1 MSRSEGKLPALA
13 TRVLNSVLPEFS
25 REAILGDMQETF
37 VQIEMERGRA
47 AARGWYWRE
56 TLAAL
61 PSFAIHSLQATQI
74 RRQNVNGST
83 WNENWFGSNSRLIAG
98 IGFVFLLPAL
108 LMMTLALKIVI
119 FGEATMSVFPGV
131 QILTDLLYSGGPVL
145 GIPVG
150 FIMLGGIFVASVIN
164 FFAVVNIKIE
174 SVKDAFLVN
183 FVIKRKIWNLIL
195 LGLVVLLGL
204 GMDWMI
210 S

>member
-1 MSRSEGKLPALA
+1 MISPSNLPGLA
-13 TRVLNSVLPEFS
+13 TRILNSVLPEFS

-37 VQIEMERGRA
+37 MQIEMESGVT

-56 TLAAL
+56 ALAVL
-61 PSFAIHSLQATQI
+61 PSFAIHSLITTQI
-74 RRQNVNGST
+74 RRQTVSGST
-83 WNENWFGSNSRLIAG
+83 WNENWFGNNSGLIAG
-98 IGFVFLLPAL
+98 VGFIFLLPAL
-108 LMMTLALKIVI
+108 LLISFALLL
-119 FGEATMSVFPGV
+119 FSGGEASVSAIPGAE
-131 QILTDLLYSGGPVL
+131 QITDLLYSGGPVL
-145 GIPVG
+145 GVPVG
-150 FIMLGGIFVASVIN
+150 FIMIGGIFVALVIN

-183 FVIKRKIWNLIL
+183 FVIKRKLWNLIL